1 MKVTLKDI
9 VLGLTIAIMAFIIF
23 DGCESRKKIVRQN
36 IELLDQVDS
45 VSFYKSKSDELI
57 ASNEALV
64 ITSVNQIEGL
74 EKELNDLKLKKP
86 RTVIKVNTV
95 AEIKE
100 VEVLIDVPCEDFNL
114 PFEVDSSYYHIKG
127 LLTNKALKFNSVTI
141 PNEQAIY
148 VADLRKKW
156 WKKKEY
162 SVVVTNTNP
171 YIESVGLTSYTIEP
185 DKEFYKK
192 KWFWTVVGFVGGV
205 YIGSRVN

>member
-1 MKVTLKDI
+1 VTSASQVKGLEEELKD
-9 VLGLTIAIMAFIIF
+9 L
-23 DGCESRKKIVRQN
+23 R
-36 IELLDQVDS
+36 
-45 VSFYKSKSDELI
+45 
-57 ASNEALV
+57 
-64 ITSVNQIEGL
+64 
-74 EKELNDLKLKKP
+74 LKKP
-86 RTVIKVNTV
+86 RTVIKWKTRI
-95 AEIKE
+95 EIKE
-100 VEVLIDVPCEDFNL
+100 VEVLLDIPCEDFSL
-114 PFEVDSSYYHIKG
+114 SFEVDSSYYNIKG

>member
-1 MKVTLKDI
+1 MRCYLAD
-9 VLGLTIAIMAFIIF
+9 FI
-23 DGCESRKKIVRQN
+23 EARQSIYAPGFLN
-36 IELLDQVDS
+36 HH
-45 VSFYKSKSDELI
+45 
-57 ASNEALV
+57 N
-64 ITSVNQIEGL
+64 EGL

-162 SVVVTNTNP
+162 SRSSSSCRDCFRP
-171 YIESVGLTSYTIEP
+171 ESRAGRAHPS
-185 DKEFYKK
+185 
-192 KWFWTVVGFVGGV
+192 
-205 YIGSRVN
+205 